1 MPCTLVVGGP
11 THVPIDSTFKL
22 KLTQC
27 CFRSFRSSLSL
38 ALSSPMTSFLLAA
51 ASCAATLSPVEI
63 ANGVMMPAMNLGH
76 PDDSSSVSSGVQLW
90 TEVGGRGIDTAYDY
104 RNQDQV
110 AAGVKAEIANG
121 VGREELFITTK
132 ISPSTCSREAAL
144 QAVQEDVKELAGI
157 KPDLVLHHFPCSS
170 GRHHASGSNAAVW
183 QGLQDALAQGLTR
196 AIGVSNYAAGDIDE
210 VLAVGGVPPA
220 VNQCQMSVGSH
231 DDATIKYCQRHNITY
246 EAYSPLRRVDL
257 TDSRITK
264 IANNHNA
271 TTAQVALRWINQQG
285 VVIAT
290 SPGMNREYA
299 LADLAIGDFRL
310 GDDEMSSLSAI

>member
-1 MPCTLVVGGP
+1 M
-11 THVPIDSTFKL
+11 
-22 KLTQC
+22 
-27 CFRSFRSSLSL
+27 
-38 ALSSPMTSFLLAA
+38 
-51 ASCAATLSPVEI
+51 
-63 ANGVMMPAMNLGH
+63 
-76 PDDSSSVSSGVQLW
+76 
-90 TEVGGRGIDTAYDY
+90 GGRGLDTAFDY
-104 RNQDQV
+104 HNQDQV
-110 AAGVKAEIANG
+110 AAGVKAVMAKG

-132 ISPSTCSREAAL
+132 ISPTTCSREAAL

-157 KPDLVLHHFPCSS
+157 KPDLVLHHFPCSG
-170 GRHHASGSNAAVW
+170 GRHHSSGTNAAVW

-196 AIGVSNYAAGDIDE
+196 AIGVSNYAASDIDE

-220 VNQCQMSVGSH
+220 VNQCQMSIGSH
-231 DDATIKYCQRHNITY
+231 DDATIKYCQQHKITY

-264 IANNHNA
+264 VASNHNA

-290 SPGMNREYA
+290 SPGSNREYA
-299 LADLAIGDFRL
+299 VADLAIGDFKL